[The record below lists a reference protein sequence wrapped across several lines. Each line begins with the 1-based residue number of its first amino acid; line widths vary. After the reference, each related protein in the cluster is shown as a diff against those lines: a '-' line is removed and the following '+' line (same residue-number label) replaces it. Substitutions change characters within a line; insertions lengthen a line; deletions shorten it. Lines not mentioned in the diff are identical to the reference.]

1 METQLNKKQNL
12 IYIRFVEN
20 LLLSERDGN
29 RPNSLTDV
37 TVNSTL
43 SENHYSLKEM
53 ETLLLLWLLVPYHTV
68 VGNLLLSERVGKCVF
83 SVYQWTNSAENLK
96 VFVKLK
102 SKVWPEMDNDCLWG
116 FVEGTS
122 CFEWEIKKS
131 VHFEDVRKM
140 CFVTI
145 FADE

>member
-102 SKVWPEMDNDCLWG
+102 SKV
-116 FVEGTS
+116 
-122 CFEWEIKKS
+122 
-131 VHFEDVRKM
+131 
-140 CFVTI
+140 
-145 FADE
+145 